1 MDFKLKEWIT
11 TALTLMIVQPSKGVV
26 SGSPWVPRSTGF
38 LFVVH
43 SALHIHG
50 SISADSTSLQNSICS
65 WLNLRKQNLWI
76 WRADSNSQVWASGKK
91 MTLSDKVVLPRWS
104 PIIKDSK
111 KTVDPCDCE
120 AQCQGDGVWQI
131 TGGVRLSSQGYKITS
146 LNSIIIPTRGT

>member
-1 MDFKLKEWIT
+1 MVMDFRVRVDYNCFDLDD
-11 TALTLMIVQPSKGVV
+11 
-26 SGSPWVPRSTGF
+26 STVIHGGCFWEPVGF

-43 SALHIHG
+43 SALHIRG
-50 SISADSTSLQNSICS
+50 STSADSASLQNSICI

-76 WRADSNSQVWASGKK
+76 WGADSNSQVWASGKK

-131 TGGVRLSSQGYKITS
+131 IGGVRLSSQGYKITS